1 MPLTSDTPP
10 DGDFARYIE
19 QLDATAATAAL
30 TREASPPS
38 ADGRFHAADVAVQA
52 RAATGK
58 GAERPAIKTAASQP
72 LSGASLWT
80 IARWMVIP
88 WLGLQLASRWVPQ
101 LSWLVGPVGLAF
113 LIWLVYRLQKAP
125 RGALL
130 HKLLHRTRQIA
141 KEFEPRK

>member
-1 MPLTSDTPP
+1 MPLPSDTPP
-10 DGDFARYIE
+10 GGDFARYIE
-19 QLDATAATAAL
+19 QLNAIAAAAAL

-38 ADGRFHAADVAVQA
+38 LNGRFRAAGVADEA
-52 RAATGK
+52 RAAPGK
-58 GAERPAIKTAASQP
+58 GAERPAMKAAASQP

-80 IARWMVIP
+80 IARWMVIS
-88 WLGLQLASRWVPQ
+88 WVGLQLASRWVPQ
-101 LSWLVGPVGLAF
+101 LSWLVGPVGLVF

-130 HKLLHRTRQIA
+130 QQLLQRTRQVA

>member
-1 MPLTSDTPP
+1 MPVSSDTPP
-10 DGDFARYIE
+10 GGDFARYIE
-19 QLDATAATAAL
+19 QLNAIAAAAAL
-30 TREASPPS
+30 AREASPPS
-38 ADGRFHAADVAVQA
+38 PNGRFHAAGVADEA
-52 RAATGK
+52 RAASDK
-58 GAERPAIKTAASQP
+58 GAERPAMKAAASQP

-130 HKLLHRTRQIA
+130 QQLLQRTRQVA